1 MGMRRSPLF
10 KFRAK
15 LLVVLILTS
24 TVSPGMVWCHESDGS
39 AKIAYGPC
47 SAIPIPESSTE
58 TSSFSGCVEAGCDS
72 CVDTPIFTIGPTEDY
87 SHHLADLIA
96 NMASIAPYC
105 FTHRF
110 RYSAGNCNLICF
122 KRNLSFYGFNQI
134 LCSSNLILSS
144 CGPFALLQAE

>member
-15 LLVVLILTS
+15 LIVVLILTS

-47 SAIPIPESSTE
+47 SAIPISESSTE
-58 TSSFSGCVEAGCDS
+58 ASSFSGCVEAGCES

-96 NMASIAPYC
+96 NMAAIAPYC
-105 FTHRF
+105 LPTDSDIPPVTAISFASNEIYRSMASI
-110 RYSAGNCNLICF
+110 RSSVLLI
-122 KRNLSFYGFNQI
+122 
-134 LCSSNLILSS
+134 
-144 CGPFALLQAE
+144 

>member
-47 SAIPIPESSTE
+47 SAIPIPKSSTE

-96 NMASIAPYC
+96 NMAAIAPYI
-105 FTHRF
+105 
-110 RYSAGNCNLICF
+110 SLIDSDI
-122 KRNLSFYGFNQI
+122 LPVTPISFASNEI
-134 LCSSNLILSS
+134 NRSVASIRSSVLLI
-144 CGPFALLQAE
+144 

>member
-15 LLVVLILTS
+15 LLVVLILFS

-47 SAIPIPESSTE
+47 SAIPVPTSSNE
-58 TSSFSGCVEAGCDS
+58 TSSFSRCDEVGCDS

-96 NMASIAPYC
+96 NMAAIAPYISLTDSDILPVTAIS
-105 FTHRF
+105 FASNEINRSVAPI
-110 RYSAGNCNLICF
+110 RSSVLLI
-122 KRNLSFYGFNQI
+122 
-134 LCSSNLILSS
+134 
-144 CGPFALLQAE
+144 

>member
-39 AKIAYGPC
+39 ARIAYGPC
-47 SAIPIPESSTE
+47 SAIPIPESSAE
-58 TSSFSGCVEAGCDS
+58 ASSFSRCVEAGCES

-96 NMASIAPYC
+96 NMASVGPHC
-105 FTHRF
+105 LPTD
-110 RYSAGNCNLICF
+110 SD
-122 KRNLSFYGFNQI
+122 
-134 LCSSNLILSS
+134 ILSVTAIS
-144 CGPFALLQAE
+144 FASNEINPSLLSIQSTVILI